1 MHLVIVS
8 GTVFGTADL
17 VADEAQNFC
26 EAGGLKVSRLKAL
39 NLDALLALQPEALLV
54 CTSTTGMGEL
64 PEPLVPLFH
73 EMRDRF
79 PLFTAVPFGV
89 IALGDAAYGDTFC
102 QAGEEF
108 CGRSARLI
116 SWGFQAGARRWQA
129 GSVALHPESVSG
141 RIEYAASLDPPDALA
156 VC

>member
-17 VADEAQNFC
+17 VADEAQAFAQA
-26 EAGGLKVSRLKAL
+26 AGLQVSRLRTL
-39 NLDALLALQPEALLV
+39 NLDALLALEPDALLI

-79 PLFTAVPFGV
+79 PLLPARPFGV

-102 QAGEEF
+102 QAGEDFRELLLELQ
-108 CGRSARLI
+108 ARETEPMLRLDA
-116 SWGFQAGARRWQA
+116 SETVTPETDAEPWLQRF
-129 GSVALHPESVSG
+129 VA
-141 RIEYAASLDPPDALA
+141 ALQG
-156 VC
+156 